1 MIFTWCSRDH
11 IPASRSTINPRST
24 RGFHVV
30 FTWFSRG
37 VYGIKK
43 FRPLDQQ
50 LTLER
55 VRIFPLLFCL
65 GQIPIFSQIP
75 GYFQNHAFFH
85 LWTNPG
91 LFSKITTF
99 SKITLFFKNHTFW
112 TNPGFFKIT
121 RFFHLWT
128 NLKFCFGQIPDFTL
142 SRDFTFDKFRILHYP
157 GILPWTNPEFC
168 TLGEIRTILK
178 LPCF

>member
-1 MIFTWCSRDH
+1 MIFTWCSRDHH

-43 FRPLDQQ
+43 FRPQDQQ

-65 GQIPIFSQIP
+65 GQIPIFYSNSGLFSKSRVFSTYGQIP
-75 GYFQNHAFFH
+75 GYFQKSQ
-85 LWTNPG
+85 
-91 LFSKITTF
+91 LFQKSY
-99 SKITLFFKNHTFW
+99 FFKNHTFW
-112 TNPGFFKIT
+112 TNPGYSK
-121 RFFHLWT
+121 
-128 NLKFCFGQIPDFTL
+128 
-142 SRDFTFDKFRILHYP
+142 SRVFSPHR
-157 GILPWTNPEFC
+157 
-168 TLGEIRTILK
+168 
-178 LPCF
+178 

>member
-1 MIFTWCSRDH
+1 MIFTWCSRDHH

-24 RGFHVV
+24 RGFHVA

-99 SKITLFFKNHTFW
+99 SKITLFQKSHLLD
-112 TNPGFFKIT
+112 KS
-121 RFFHLWT
+121 RFFQNHAFFPPMDKSQILLWT
-128 NLKFCFGQIPDFTL
+128 NSRFYIIPGFYL
-142 SRDFTFDKFRILHYP
+142 
-157 GILPWTNPEFC
+157 
-168 TLGEIRTILK
+168 
-178 LPCF
+178 

>member
-1 MIFTWCSRDH
+1 MIFTWCSRDHH

-43 FRPLDQQ
+43 FRPQDQQ

-99 SKITLFFKNHTFW
+99 SKITLFS
-112 TNPGFFKIT
+112 KIT
-121 RFFHLWT
+121 P
-128 NLKFCFGQIPDFTL
+128 FGQIPVFSK
-142 SRDFTFDKFRILHYP
+142 SRVFPLIDDVI
-157 GILPWTNPEFC
+157 
-168 TLGEIRTILK
+168 GEIPIFSETRYFKFMGFSEIWVFYTPNTIKRLIHPK
-178 LPCF
+178 VFKQKS

>member
-1 MIFTWCSRDH
+1 MIFTWCSRDHH

-24 RGFHVV
+24 CGFHVV

-37 VYGIKK
+37 AYGIKK

-65 GQIPIFSQIP
+65 GQIQIFSQIP

-99 SKITLFFKNHTFW
+99 SKITLFS
-112 TNPGFFKIT
+112 KIT
-121 RFFHLWT
+121 P
-128 NLKFCFGQIPDFTL
+128 FGQIPVFSK
-142 SRDFTFDKFRILHYP
+142 SRVFSPHR
-157 GILPWTNPEFC
+157 
-168 TLGEIRTILK
+168 
-178 LPCF
+178 

>member
-1 MIFTWCSRDH
+1 MIFTWCSRDHH

-43 FRPLDQQ
+43 FRPQDQQ

-65 GQIPIFSQIP
+65 GQIPIFYSNSGLFSKSRVFSTYGQIP
-75 GYFQNHAFFH
+75 GYFQKSQLFQKSHFFQKSHLLDKSRFFQNHAFFPPIDKSQIL
-85 LWTNPG
+85 LWTNSR
-91 LFSKITTF
+91 FYI
-99 SKITLFFKNHTFW
+99 I
-112 TNPGFFKIT
+112 PGFY
-121 RFFHLWT
+121 L
-128 NLKFCFGQIPDFTL
+128 
-142 SRDFTFDKFRILHYP
+142 
-157 GILPWTNPEFC
+157 
-168 TLGEIRTILK
+168 
-178 LPCF
+178 

>member
-1 MIFTWCSRDH
+1 MIFTWCSRDHH
-11 IPASRSTINPRST
+11 IPASRSTINPRGT

-43 FRPLDQQ
+43 FLPLDQQ

-55 VRIFPLLFCL
+55 IFPQLFCL
-65 GQIPIFSQIP
+65 GQIPVFSKSRVFSTYGQIP
-75 GYFQNHAFFH
+75 GYFQKSQLFQKSHFFQKSHLLDKSRFFQNHAFFPPMDKSQIL
-85 LWTNPG
+85 LWTK
-91 LFSKITTF
+91 S
-99 SKITLFFKNHTFW
+99 
-112 TNPGFFKIT
+112 
-121 RFFHLWT
+121 R
-128 NLKFCFGQIPDFTL
+128 FTL
-142 SRDFTFDKFRILHYP
+142 SRDFTLDKFRILHYP

-168 TLGEIRTILK
+168 TLGEFCTILK

>member
-1 MIFTWCSRDH
+1 MIFTWCSRDHH

-43 FRPLDQQ
+43 FRPQDQQ

-65 GQIPIFSQIP
+65 GQIPIFYS
-75 GYFQNHAFFH
+75 NS
-85 LWTNPG
+85 G
-91 LFSKITTF
+91 LFSKSRVFPPMDKSRVIFKNHNFFKNHTF
-99 SKITLFFKNHTFW
+99 SKNHTFW

-121 RFFHLWT
+121 RFF
-128 NLKFCFGQIPDFTL
+128 P
-142 SRDFTFDKFRILHYP
+142 S
-157 GILPWTNPEFC
+157 
-168 TLGEIRTILK
+168 
-178 LPCF
+178 

>member
-1 MIFTWCSRDH
+1 MIFTWCSRDHH

-75 GYFQNHAFFH
+75 GYFQKSQLFQKSHFFQKSHLLDKSRFFQNHAFFPPMDKSQIL
-85 LWTNPG
+85 LWTNSR
-91 LFSKITTF
+91 FYI
-99 SKITLFFKNHTFW
+99 I
-112 TNPGFFKIT
+112 PGFY
-121 RFFHLWT
+121 L
-128 NLKFCFGQIPDFTL
+128 
-142 SRDFTFDKFRILHYP
+142 
-157 GILPWTNPEFC
+157 
-168 TLGEIRTILK
+168 
-178 LPCF
+178 

>member
-99 SKITLFFKNHTFW
+99 SKITLFS
-112 TNPGFFKIT
+112 KIT
-121 RFFHLWT
+121 P
-128 NLKFCFGQIPDFTL
+128 FGQIPVFSK
-142 SRDFTFDKFRILHYP
+142 SRVFSTYGQISNFALDKFQILHYP
-157 GILPWTNPEFC
+157 GILPLTNSGFYIIPGFY
-168 TLGEIRTILK
+168 LGQIPNFAHLGK
-178 LPCF
+178 SVLF

>member
-1 MIFTWCSRDH
+1 MIFTWCSRDHH

-99 SKITLFFKNHTFW
+99 SKITLFS
-112 TNPGFFKIT
+112 KIT
-121 RFFHLWT
+121 P
-128 NLKFCFGQIPDFTL
+128 FGQIPNSAWTNLEFCM
-142 SRDFTFDKFRILHYP
+142 DKSQILHGQIP
-157 GILPWTNPEFC
+157 NSTWTNP
-168 TLGEIRTILK
+168 
-178 LPCF
+178 